1 MISAIFIGIFF
12 LLDQLSMAEVL
23 ILLRVWDV
31 LLSVMPHF
39 LVGLLALLLRDDLLP
54 EVTLVDAVNMTL
66 FAAYLLSCLY

>member
-1 MISAIFIGIFF
+1 
-12 LLDQLSMAEVL
+12 MAEVL